1 MPRTTLRALTV
12 ALAAGMAMGTS
23 LPAFALS
30 GQRPARPSLDRLT
43 TEAQPC
49 DAVTPTA
56 VRVSPT
62 LRAVLDDPDG
72 DPISAQFEVTWNTED
87 PASPGRLRAGTTPKT
102 GGSSFSWTV
111 PDTVPEGP
119 VSWRVRAKDADGYG
133 PWSDSQQQGR
143 CQYVK
148 DVHAPTAPEVTSPDI
163 PLGSDEWVDAVGRY
177 PAFTFASS
185 SPDVTAYRYAFGVG
199 AVLATARPDQ
209 RGGPV
214 TVRLTPPSPG
224 VTTLQVQSVDWAG
237 NVSEPTRHTIRV
249 GSPAGDV
256 ARWKLDDPVG
266 AVSAEAAA
274 GGTPARV
281 KAGVTFGAEGPS
293 GTTAVGAA
301 AFDGSYG
308 TGLVAETT
316 AADSTRTFA
325 VSAWVRPEDID
336 RDMTAVS
343 QTGFLASSNFTLG
356 TALAEDGQPSFTFS
370 LPGTAGA
377 TRITG
382 GSPTPGEWSHLTGVH
397 NPVTGTAQL
406 YVDGTLAASGDAA
419 VPDGTPQGHLQIGR
433 ELEDDGSHWTGAWHG
448 DIADVRVWDRIV
460 LPDEI
465 ADIGHRTPQRTG
477 YWALD
482 TVRTDES
489 YTDTPGAGGSQSL
502 ILRGDAHL
510 DTTDPLTGEGSIS
523 LDGDGDHLDSDG
535 HQVDT
540 DRSYTLTAQVRLHQ
554 WLPEQ
559 DMAILAQGGDEAD
572 AFTLRY
578 RGSDTTWE
586 AVFAHADTAEAPAT
600 TLTAPYG
607 DGTHHLAVQYDSKA
621 GQVRLFV
628 DGTLADSAP
637 YSATDA
643 WNAYRSLQVGRD
655 GGGQG
660 GSHHLDGDVDEVRTY
675 AGLLSPTEIRR
686 LSEPGEHPDL

>member
-1 MPRTTLRALTV
+1 MPRTTFRALTV
-12 ALAAGMAMGTS
+12 VLAAGMAMGTS

-30 GQRPARPSLDRLT
+30 GQRPARPSLDQLATGDR
-43 TEAQPC
+43 PC
-49 DAVTPTA
+49 DAVTPTE
-56 VRVSPT
+56 VRFSPT
-62 LRAVLDDPDG
+62 LRAVLNDPDG
-72 DPISAQFEVTWNTED
+72 DPVSAQFEVTWNTEGSTE
-87 PASPGRLRAGTTPKT
+87 PSRLRAATTFKAD
-102 GGSSFSWTV
+102 GSAFSWTV

-133 PWSDSQQQGR
+133 PWSDSLHQGR

-148 DVHAPTAPEVTSPDI
+148 DGHAPAAPQVTSSDI

-177 PAFTFASS
+177 PAFTFASA

-199 AVLATARPDQ
+199 AVAATARPDE

-224 VTTLQVQSVDWAG
+224 VTTLEVQSVDGAG
-237 NVSEPTRHTIRV
+237 NVSEPTRYTILV

-266 AVSAEAAA
+266 SMSAEAAA
-274 GGTPARV
+274 GGTPAWL

-308 TGLVAETT
+308 AGLVAETG
-316 AADSTRTFA
+316 AADSTKTFT
-325 VSAWVRPEDID
+325 VSAWVRPEETDLG
-336 RDMTAVS
+336 MTAVS
-343 QTGFLASSNFTLG
+343 QTGFLAPSNFSLG
-356 TALAEDGQPSFTFS
+356 TALGEDGQPSFTFS

-382 GSPTPGEWSHLTGVH
+382 GSPMPGDWSHLTGVY

-406 YVDGTLAASGDAA
+406 YVDGALAGSGDAA
-419 VPDGTPQGHLQIGR
+419 VPDGTQGYLQIGR
-433 ELEDDGSHWTGAWHG
+433 EMEDDGIHWTGAWHG

-477 YWALD
+477 YWAMN

-489 YTDTPGAGGSQSL
+489 YIDTPDAGGSQSL
-502 ILRGDAHL
+502 ILSGDAHL

-523 LDGDGDHLDSDG
+523 LDGDGDYLDSDG

-540 DRSYTLTAQVRLHQ
+540 DRSYTVTAQVRLHE

-600 TLTAPYG
+600 RLTAFYG
-607 DGTHHLAVQYDSKA
+607 EGTHHLAVQYDSKA

-643 WNAYRSLQVGRD
+643 WNAYRALQVGRD
-655 GGGQG
+655 GAGQG

-675 AGLLSPTEIRR
+675 AGVLSPTEIRR
-686 LSEPGEHPDL
+686 LCEPGEHPDL

>member
-1 MPRTTLRALTV
+1 
-12 ALAAGMAMGTS
+12 MGAS

-30 GQRPARPSLDRLT
+30 GQKPARPTLDQLT
-43 TEAQPC
+43 TGERPR
-49 DAVTPTA
+49 DVVTPTS
-56 VRVSPT
+56 VRVSRT
-62 LRAVLDDPDG
+62 LRAILNDPGG
-72 DPISAQFEVTWNTED
+72 DPVSAQFEVTWNT
-87 PASPGRLRAGTTPKT
+87 AGSTSPSRLRAATTAKAS
-102 GGSSFSWTV
+102 GSSFSWTV

-119 VSWRVRAKDADGYG
+119 VSWRIRVKDADGYG
-133 PWSDSQQQGR
+133 PWSDSLHQGR

-148 DVHAPTAPEVTSPDI
+148 DVHAPAAPQVTSPDI
-163 PLGSDEWVDAVGRY
+163 PLGSDEWVDAVGRC

-199 AVLATARPDQ
+199 AAPATARPDEP
-209 RGGPV
+209 GGPA

-224 VTTLQVQSVDWAG
+224 VTTLEVQSVDGEG
-237 NVSEPTRHTIRV
+237 NVSEPTRYTIRV

-266 AVSAEAAA
+266 SMSAEAAA
-274 GGTPARV
+274 GGTPAWV
-281 KAGVTFGAEGPS
+281 KPGVTFGAEGPS
-293 GTTAVGAA
+293 GTTAIGAA
-301 AFDGSYG
+301 GFDGSYG
-308 TGLVAETT
+308 AGLVAEAT
-316 AADSTRTFA
+316 AADSTKTFA
-325 VSAWVRPEDID
+325 VSAWVRPEDIG
-336 RDMTAVS
+336 RGMTAVS
-343 QTGFLASSNFTLG
+343 QTGFLAPSSFALG
-356 TALAEDGQPSFTFS
+356 TAVGEDGQTSFTFA
-370 LPGTAGA
+370 LPGADGA

-382 GSPTPGEWSHLTGVH
+382 GSPTPGSWSQLTGVY

-406 YVDGTLAASGDAA
+406 YVDGALAASGAAA
-419 VPDGTPQGHLQIGR
+419 VPDGTHQGHLQIGR
-433 ELEDDGSHWTGAWHG
+433 ELEDDGAHWTGAWRG

-465 ADIGHRTPQRTG
+465 ADTGHRTPQRTG
-477 YWALD
+477 YWAMN

-489 YTDTPGAGGSQSL
+489 YTDTPNAGGGQSL
-502 ILRGDAHL
+502 ILSGEAHL

-535 HQVDT
+535 HQVGT
-540 DRSYTLTAQVRLHQ
+540 DRSYTVTAQVRLHQ

-578 RGSDTTWE
+578 RGSDATWE
-586 AVFAHADTAEAPAT
+586 AVFAHADTAEAAAT
-600 TLTAPYG
+600 TLTAPYSE
-607 DGTHHLAVQYDSKA
+607 GTHNLVVQYDSKA
-621 GQVRLFV
+621 GQVRLFA

-643 WNAYRSLQVGRD
+643 WNAYRGLQVGRD
-655 GGGQG
+655 GDGQG
-660 GSHHLDGDVDEVRTY
+660 GSHYLDGDVDEVRTY
-675 AGLLSPTEIRR
+675 AGLLSPSEIRR

>member
-12 ALAAGMAMGTS
+12 ALAAGMAVGTS

-30 GQRPARPSLDRLT
+30 GQRPARPSLDQLT
-43 TEAQPC
+43 TGDRPC

-56 VRVSPT
+56 VRSSPT
-62 LRAVLDDPDG
+62 LRAVLNDPDG
-72 DPISAQFEVTWNTED
+72 DPVSAQFEVTWNTEGST
-87 PASPGRLRAGTTPKT
+87 SPNRLRATTSVKAN
-102 GGSSFSWTV
+102 GSSFSWTV

-133 PWSDSQQQGR
+133 PWSDSLHQGR

-148 DVHAPTAPEVTSPDI
+148 DVHAPAAPQVTSPDI

-177 PAFTFASS
+177 PAFTFSS
-185 SPDVTAYRYAFGVG
+185 SSADVTAYRYGFAG
-199 AVLATARPDQ
+199 AAVSTARPDE

-224 VTTLQVQSVDWAG
+224 VTTLEVQSVDGAG
-237 NVSEPTRHTIRV
+237 NVSEPTRYFIRV

-256 ARWKLDDPVG
+256 ARWKLDDPAGSVT
-266 AVSAEAAA
+266 AEAAA
-274 GGTPARV
+274 GGVPARAT
-281 KAGVTFGAEGPS
+281 AGVTFGAEGPS

-308 TGLVAETT
+308 AGLVAETT
-316 AADSTRTFA
+316 AADSTKTFA
-325 VSAWVRPEDID
+325 VSAWVRPEDTD
-336 RDMTAVS
+336 RGMTAVS
-343 QTGFLASSNFTLG
+343 RTGFLAPSGFTLG
-356 TALAEDGQPSFTFS
+356 TALGEDGQPSFTFS
-370 LPGTAGA
+370 LPGAGGV
-377 TRITG
+377 TRVTG
-382 GSPTPGEWSHLTGVH
+382 GSPTPGDWSHLTGVY

-406 YVDGTLAASGDAA
+406 YVDGALAASGDAA
-419 VPDGTPQGHLQIGR
+419 VPADTIQGYLQIGR
-433 ELEDDGSHWTGAWHG
+433 ELEEDGTHWTGAWHG

-477 YWALD
+477 YWAMN

-489 YTDTPGAGGSQSL
+489 YTDTPDAGGSQSL
-502 ILRGDAHL
+502 ILSGDAHL

-523 LDGDGDHLDSDG
+523 LDGDGDYLDSDG

-540 DRSYTLTAQVRLHQ
+540 DRSYTVTAQVRLHE

-559 DMAILAQGGDEAD
+559 DMAIFAQGGDEAD

-578 RGSDTTWE
+578 RGSDSTWE
-586 AVFAHADTAEAPAT
+586 AVFAHADSADAPTT
-600 TLTAPYG
+600 TLTAFYG
-607 DGTHHLAVQYDSKA
+607 EGTHHLAVQYDSKA

-643 WNAYRSLQVGRD
+643 WNAYRALQVGRD
-655 GGGQG
+655 GNGQG
-660 GSHHLDGDVDEVRTY
+660 GFHHLDGDVDEVRTY

>member
-1 MPRTTLRALTV
+1 MPRSTFRVLTV

-23 LPAFALS
+23 LPAFAVS
-30 GQRPARPSLDRLT
+30 GQRPARPSLGQLT
-43 TEAQPC
+43 TGDLPC
-49 DAVTPTA
+49 DAVTPTD
-56 VRVSPT
+56 VRFSPT

-72 DPISAQFEVTWNTED
+72 DPVSAQFEVTWNTEGST
-87 PASPGRLRAGTTPKT
+87 SPSRLRAATSFKAD
-102 GGSSFSWTV
+102 GSSFSWTV

-133 PWSDSQQQGR
+133 PWSDSLHQGR

-148 DVHAPTAPEVTSPDI
+148 DVHAPAAPQVTSPDV

-185 SPDVTAYRYAFGVG
+185 SPDVIAYRYAFGVG
-199 AVLATARPDQ
+199 AALATARPDEP
-209 RGGPV
+209 GGPV

-224 VTTLQVQSVDWAG
+224 VTTLEVQSVDGAG
-237 NVSEPTRHTIRV
+237 NVSEPTRYFIRV

-266 AVSAEAAA
+266 SVSAEAAV
-274 GGTPARV
+274 GGIPAWV

-301 AFDGSYG
+301 AFDGSYSA
-308 TGLVAETT
+308 GLVAETT
-316 AADSTRTFA
+316 AADATKTFA
-325 VSAWVRPEDID
+325 VSAWVRPEDTD
-336 RDMTAVS
+336 RGMTAVS
-343 QTGFLASSNFTLG
+343 QTGFLAHSNFTLG
-356 TALAEDGQPSFTFS
+356 TALGEDGQPSFTFS
-370 LPGTAGA
+370 LPGTDGA
-377 TRITG
+377 TRVTG
-382 GSPTPGEWSHLTGVH
+382 GSPTPGDWSHLTGVY

-406 YVDGTLAASGDAA
+406 YVDGALAASGGAA
-419 VPDGTPQGHLQIGR
+419 VPADTHQGYLQIGR
-433 ELEDDGSHWTGAWHG
+433 ELEDDGTHWTGAWHG

-465 ADIGHRTPQRTG
+465 AGIGHRTPQRTG
-477 YWALD
+477 YWAMN
-482 TVRTDES
+482 TVRTDDS
-489 YTDTPGAGGSQSL
+489 YTDTPDAGGSQSL
-502 ILRGDAHL
+502 ILSGDAHL

-540 DRSYTLTAQVRLHQ
+540 DRSYTVTAQVRLHQ

-559 DMAILAQGGDEAD
+559 DMAIFAQGGDETD

-578 RGSDTTWE
+578 RGSDSTWE
-586 AVFAHADTAEAPAT
+586 AVFAHADTAGAPAT

-607 DGTHHLAVQYDSKA
+607 DGTHHLALQYDSKA

-643 WNAYRSLQVGRD
+643 WNAYRALQVGRD
-655 GGGQG
+655 GDGQG
-660 GSHHLDGDVDEVRTY
+660 GFHHLDGDVDEVRTY
-675 AGLLSPTEIRR
+675 AGLLSPAEIHR
-686 LSEPGEHPDL
+686 LSEPGEHSDL